1 MEQMEFNLLD
11 EPWIRVMTE
20 DCTVVERSLMQV
32 LLNSH
37 RYQRLA
43 GELPTQ
49 DVALLRL
56 LLAILQTVFYRV
68 DPEGE
73 DDPIEDRAA
82 AIRRWQALWNA
93 GRFPEQPIRT
103 YLETWKDRFWLFHPE
118 HPFYQVPAAAV
129 GTKFKASKLNGE
141 LSESA
146 HKMRLFPLRDG
157 EEKETLSYAE
167 AARWL
172 VTLIGFD
179 DSASTKKETGTGTG
193 WLGDR
198 VNVYAIGENLFE
210 TLMLNLV
217 FLKDGRYVWAENM
230 PAWEQPTMTTAKKR
244 EIPLPDNQA
253 ELLTLQSRRLILSR
267 EENRVTGFSS
277 TGGDF
282 FGKEGRVNAFSEQMT
297 LWRAG
302 KTPKN
307 AVPQFVPASVDPW
320 RQMWRDFEVILGRRE
335 DTHIPGVVAWLT
347 ELRRKNVIP
356 RKYVHIASVGVTY
369 DSKKGSIADIISDHL
384 DFQMSLLDAAGE
396 LWIVLVGGE
405 IHLIDKVARALG
417 ALAEGL
423 YLAQGGQLDGAGK
436 KARQSQ
442 RDEGMRLL
450 YAAVDLPFR
459 EWLAHIGAQHGDDEN
474 TRAQEQQCWR
484 SIVFRIAD
492 NLGREMVRDAG
503 TAAFTGRW
511 IVNEMAETNGRF
523 FTKTNGERKSV
534 FYSSPTE
541 YNRYLNNLKSLLKN
555 AGERGGS

>member
-93 GRFPEQPIRT
+93 GRFPVQPIRT
-103 YLETWKDRFWLFHPE
+103 YLEIWKDRFWLFHPE

-230 PAWEQPTMTTAKKR
+230 PAWEQPTMATAKKR

-555 AGERGGS
+555 AAE

>member
-37 RYQRLA
+37 QYQRLA
-43 GELPTQ
+43 DELPTQ

-93 GRFPEQPIRT
+93 GRFPVQLIRT

-523 FTKTNGERKSV
+523 FTKTNGEPKSV

-555 AGERGGS
+555 AAE

>member
-37 RYQRLA
+37 QYQRLA
-43 GELPTQ
+43 DELPTQ

-93 GRFPEQPIRT
+93 GRFPVQPIRT
-103 YLETWKDRFWLFHPE
+103 YLETWKDCFWLFHPE

-405 IHLIDKVARALG
+405 IHLIDEVARALG

-555 AGERGGS
+555 AAE

>member
-37 RYQRLA
+37 QYQRLA
-43 GELPTQ
+43 DELPTQ

-93 GRFPEQPIRT
+93 GRFPVQPMRT

-217 FLKDGRYVWAENM
+217 FLKDGRYVWAENI

-282 FGKEGRVNAFSEQMT
+282 FGKKGRVNAFSEQMI

-405 IHLIDKVARALG
+405 IHLIDKVARTLG

-492 NLGREMVRDAG
+492 NLGREMIRDAG

-555 AGERGGS
+555 AAE

>member
-32 LLNSH
+32 LLNSYQ
-37 RYQRLA
+37 YQRLA

-93 GRFPEQPIRT
+93 GRFPVQPIRT

-253 ELLTLQSRRLILSR
+253 ELLTLQSRRLILNR

-302 KTPKN
+302 KTLKN

-503 TAAFTGRW
+503 TVAFTGRW

-541 YNRYLNNLKSLLKN
+541 YNRYLKSLKSLLKN
-555 AGERGGS
+555 AAE

>member
-37 RYQRLA
+37 QYQRLA
-43 GELPTQ
+43 DELPTQ

-93 GRFPEQPIRT
+93 GRFPVQPIRT

-217 FLKDGRYVWAENM
+217 FLKDGRYVWAENI

-282 FGKEGRVNAFSEQMT
+282 FGKKGRVNAFSEQMI

-307 AVPQFVPASVDPW
+307 AVPQFVPASVYPW

-405 IHLIDKVARALG
+405 IHLIDKVARTLG

-492 NLGREMVRDAG
+492 NLGREMIRDAG

-555 AGERGGS
+555 AAE

>member
-20 DCTVVERSLMQV
+20 DCAVVECSLMQV

-73 DDPIEDRAA
+73 DEPIEDRAA

-93 GRFPEQPIRT
+93 GRFPVQPIRT
-103 YLETWKDRFWLFHPE
+103 YLETWRDRFWLFHPE

-230 PAWEQPTMTTAKKR
+230 PAW
-244 EIPLPDNQA
+244 
-253 ELLTLQSRRLILSR
+253 
-267 EENRVTGFSS
+267 
-277 TGGDF
+277 
-282 FGKEGRVNAFSEQMT
+282 
-297 LWRAG
+297 
-302 KTPKN
+302 
-307 AVPQFVPASVDPW
+307 
-320 RQMWRDFEVILGRRE
+320 
-335 DTHIPGVVAWLT
+335 
-347 ELRRKNVIP
+347 
-356 RKYVHIASVGVTY
+356 
-369 DSKKGSIADIISDHL
+369 
-384 DFQMSLLDAAGE
+384 
-396 LWIVLVGGE
+396 
-405 IHLIDKVARALG
+405 
-417 ALAEGL
+417 
-423 YLAQGGQLDGAGK
+423 
-436 KARQSQ
+436 
-442 RDEGMRLL
+442 
-450 YAAVDLPFR
+450 
-459 EWLAHIGAQHGDDEN
+459 
-474 TRAQEQQCWR
+474 
-484 SIVFRIAD
+484 
-492 NLGREMVRDAG
+492 
-503 TAAFTGRW
+503 
-511 IVNEMAETNGRF
+511 
-523 FTKTNGERKSV
+523 
-534 FYSSPTE
+534 
-541 YNRYLNNLKSLLKN
+541 
-555 AGERGGS
+555 

>member
-93 GRFPEQPIRT
+93 GCFPVQPIRT

-217 FLKDGRYVWAENM
+217 FLKDGRYVWAENI
-230 PAWEQPTMTTAKKR
+230 PAWEQPTVTTAKKR

-282 FGKEGRVNAFSEQMT
+282 FGKEGRANAFSEQMT

-307 AVPQFVPASVDPW
+307 AVPQFVPAPVDPW

-459 EWLAHIGAQHGDDEN
+459 EWLAHIGAQHGAAEN

-484 SIVFRIAD
+484 NIVFRIAD

-555 AGERGGS
+555 AAE

>member
-93 GRFPEQPIRT
+93 GRFPVQPIRT
-103 YLETWKDRFWLFHPE
+103 YLEIWKDRFWLFHPE

-307 AVPQFVPASVDPW
+307 AVPQFVPAPVDPW

-356 RKYVHIASVGVTY
+356 RKYAHITSVGVTY
-369 DSKKGSIADIISDHL
+369 DSKKGSIADIVSDHL

-459 EWLAHIGAQHGDDEN
+459 EWLAHIGAQHEDDEN

-555 AGERGGS
+555 AAE

>member
-93 GRFPEQPIRT
+93 GRFPVQPIRT
-103 YLETWKDRFWLFHPE
+103 YLEIWKDRFWLFHPE

-307 AVPQFVPASVDPW
+307 AVPQFVPAPVDPW

-356 RKYVHIASVGVTY
+356 RKYVHITSVGVTY
-369 DSKKGSIADIISDHL
+369 DSKKGSIADIVSDHL
-384 DFQMSLLDAAGE
+384 DFQMSLLYAACE
-396 LWIVLVGGE
+396 LWIVLVGCE

-459 EWLAHIGAQHGDDEN
+459 EWLAHIGAQHEDDEN

-555 AGERGGS
+555 AAE

>member
-37 RYQRLA
+37 QYQRLA
-43 GELPTQ
+43 DELPTQ

-93 GRFPEQPIRT
+93 GRFPVQPIRT

-217 FLKDGRYVWAENM
+217 FLKDGRYVWAENI

-405 IHLIDKVARALG
+405 IHLIDKVARTLG

-511 IVNEMAETNGRF
+511 IVNEMAETNDRF
-523 FTKTNGERKSV
+523 FTKTNGEPKSV

-555 AGERGGS
+555 AAE

>member
-1 MEQMEFNLLD
+1 MEKMEFNLLD

-93 GRFPEQPIRT
+93 GRFPVQPIRT
-103 YLETWKDRFWLFHPE
+103 YLEIWKDRFWLFHPE

-210 TLMLNLV
+210 TLILNLV

-307 AVPQFVPASVDPW
+307 AVPQFVPAPVDPW

-356 RKYVHIASVGVTY
+356 RKYVHITSVGVTY
-369 DSKKGSIADIISDHL
+369 DSKKGSIADIVSDHL

-423 YLAQGGQLDGAGK
+423 YLAQGGQLNGAGK

-459 EWLAHIGAQHGDDEN
+459 EWLAHIGAQHEDDEN

-555 AGERGGS
+555 AAE

>member
-93 GRFPEQPIRT
+93 GCFPVQPIRT

-141 LSESA
+141 LSESD

-217 FLKDGRYVWAENM
+217 FLKDGRYVWAENI
-230 PAWEQPTMTTAKKR
+230 PAWEQPTVTTAKKR

-484 SIVFRIAD
+484 NIVFRIAD

-555 AGERGGS
+555 VAE

>member
-20 DCTVVERSLMQV
+20 DCIVVERSLMQV

-37 RYQRLA
+37 QYQRLA
-43 GELPTQ
+43 DELPTQ

-93 GRFPEQPIRT
+93 GRFPVQPIRT

-511 IVNEMAETNGRF
+511 IVNEMDETNGRF
-523 FTKTNGERKSV
+523 FTKTNGEPKSV

-555 AGERGGS
+555 AAE

>member
-93 GRFPEQPIRT
+93 GRFPVQPIRT

-267 EENRVTGFSS
+267 EEDRVTGFSS

-307 AVPQFVPASVDPW
+307 AVPQFVPASVDPL
-320 RQMWRDFEVILGRRE
+320 RQM
-335 DTHIPGVVAWLT
+335 
-347 ELRRKNVIP
+347 
-356 RKYVHIASVGVTY
+356 
-369 DSKKGSIADIISDHL
+369 
-384 DFQMSLLDAAGE
+384 
-396 LWIVLVGGE
+396 
-405 IHLIDKVARALG
+405 
-417 ALAEGL
+417 
-423 YLAQGGQLDGAGK
+423 
-436 KARQSQ
+436 
-442 RDEGMRLL
+442 
-450 YAAVDLPFR
+450 
-459 EWLAHIGAQHGDDEN
+459 
-474 TRAQEQQCWR
+474 
-484 SIVFRIAD
+484 
-492 NLGREMVRDAG
+492 
-503 TAAFTGRW
+503 
-511 IVNEMAETNGRF
+511 
-523 FTKTNGERKSV
+523 
-534 FYSSPTE
+534 
-541 YNRYLNNLKSLLKN
+541 
-555 AGERGGS
+555 

>member
-1 MEQMEFNLLD
+1 MEQMKFNLLD

-93 GRFPEQPIRT
+93 GRFPVQPIRT

-307 AVPQFVPASVDPW
+307 AVPQFVPAPVDPW

-356 RKYVHIASVGVTY
+356 RKYVHITSVGVTY
-369 DSKKGSIADIISDHL
+369 DSKKGSIADIVSDHL

-459 EWLAHIGAQHGDDEN
+459 EWLAHIGAQHEDDEN

-555 AGERGGS
+555 AAE

>member
-20 DCTVVERSLMQV
+20 DCIVVERSLMQV

-37 RYQRLA
+37 QYQRLA
-43 GELPTQ
+43 DELPTQ

-93 GRFPEQPIRT
+93 GRFPVQPIRT

-555 AGERGGS
+555 AAE

>member
-37 RYQRLA
+37 QYQRLA

-93 GRFPEQPIRT
+93 GRFPVQPIRT

-217 FLKDGRYVWAENM
+217 FLKDGKYVWAENI

-335 DTHIPGVVAWLT
+335 DTHIPGGVAWLT

-405 IHLIDKVARALG
+405 IYLIDKVARALG

-555 AGERGGS
+555 ASE

>member
-37 RYQRLA
+37 QYQRLA

-93 GRFPEQPIRT
+93 GRFPVQPIRT

-167 AARWL
+167 AVRWL

-179 DSASTKKETGTGTG
+179 DGASTKKETGTGTG

-384 DFQMSLLDAAGE
+384 DFQMSLFDAAGE

-503 TAAFTGRW
+503 TTAFTGRW

-555 AGERGGS
+555 AAE

>member
-93 GRFPEQPIRT
+93 GRFPVQPIRT

-307 AVPQFVPASVDPW
+307 AVPQFVPAPVDPW

-356 RKYVHIASVGVTY
+356 RKYVHITSVGVTY
-369 DSKKGSIADIISDHL
+369 DSKKGSIADIVSDHL

-459 EWLAHIGAQHGDDEN
+459 EWLAHIGAQHEDDEN

-484 SIVFRIAD
+484 ILYSELRTIWAERWYGMP
-492 NLGREMVRDAG
+492 GRLHLQVVG
-503 TAAFTGRW
+503 
-511 IVNEMAETNGRF
+511 
-523 FTKTNGERKSV
+523 
-534 FYSSPTE
+534 
-541 YNRYLNNLKSLLKN
+541 L
-555 AGERGGS
+555 

>member
-37 RYQRLA
+37 QYQRLA
-43 GELPTQ
+43 DELPTQ

-93 GRFPEQPIRT
+93 GRFPVQPIRT

-253 ELLTLQSRRLILSR
+253 ELLTLQSRRLIMSR

-555 AGERGGS
+555 AAE

>member
-93 GRFPEQPIRT
+93 GRFPVQPIRT

-210 TLMLNLV
+210 TLILNLV
-217 FLKDGRYVWAENM
+217 FLKDGKYVWAENI

-282 FGKEGRVNAFSEQMT
+282 FGKEGRINAFSEQMT

-335 DTHIPGVVAWLT
+335 DTHIPGGVAWLT

-511 IVNEMAETNGRF
+511 IVNKMAETNGRF

-541 YNRYLNNLKSLLKN
+541 YNLYLNNLKSLLKN
-555 AGERGGS
+555 AAE

>member
-37 RYQRLA
+37 QYQRLA
-43 GELPTQ
+43 DELPTQ

-56 LLAILQTVFYRV
+56 LLAFLQTVFYRV

-93 GRFPEQPIRT
+93 GRFPVQPIRT

-217 FLKDGRYVWAENM
+217 FLKDGRYVWAENI

-282 FGKEGRVNAFSEQMT
+282 FGKKGRVNAFSEQMI

-405 IHLIDKVARALG
+405 IHLIDKVARTLG

-492 NLGREMVRDAG
+492 NLGREMIRDAG

-555 AGERGGS
+555 AAE

>member
-37 RYQRLA
+37 QYQRLA
-43 GELPTQ
+43 DELPTQ

-93 GRFPEQPIRT
+93 GRFPVQPIRT

-511 IVNEMAETNGRF
+511 IVNEMAETNDRF
-523 FTKTNGERKSV
+523 FTKTNGEPKSV

-555 AGERGGS
+555 AAE

>member
-37 RYQRLA
+37 QYQRLA

-93 GRFPEQPIRT
+93 GRFPVQPIRT
-103 YLETWKDRFWLFHPE
+103 YLETWKDHFWLFHPE

-210 TLMLNLV
+210 TLILNLV
-217 FLKDGRYVWAENM
+217 FLKDGKYVWAENI

-282 FGKEGRVNAFSEQMT
+282 FGKEGRINAFSEQMT

-335 DTHIPGVVAWLT
+335 DTHIPGGVAWLT
-347 ELRRKNVIP
+347 ELRRKNVIQKTP
-356 RKYVHIASVGVTY
+356 EAVRAFVDAFIRSMPTGKQNTFANWTRPDAVYVTVRKDQPINLAGAFEKPVRAGNSGYVDGSIRALVTY
-369 DSKKGSIADIISDHL
+369 AQETYADFASAPVL
-384 DFQMSLLDAAGE
+384 SLAVGGGLEALAEPCSVNTLLDALEAW
-396 LWIVLVGGE
+396 LQGGE
-405 IHLIDKVARALG
+405 
-417 ALAEGL
+417 
-423 YLAQGGQLDGAGK
+423 
-436 KARQSQ
+436 
-442 RDEGMRLL
+442 
-450 YAAVDLPFR
+450 
-459 EWLAHIGAQHGDDEN
+459 
-474 TRAQEQQCWR
+474 EQQ
-484 SIVFRIAD
+484 
-492 NLGREMVRDAG
+492 
-503 TAAFTGRW
+503 
-511 IVNEMAETNGRF
+511 
-523 FTKTNGERKSV
+523 
-534 FYSSPTE
+534 
-541 YNRYLNNLKSLLKN
+541 
-555 AGERGGS
+555 

>member
-1 MEQMEFNLLD
+1 MEFNLLD

-369 DSKKGSIADIISDHL
+369 DAKKGSIADIISDHL

-555 AGERGGS
+555 AAE

>member
-32 LLNSH
+32 PLNSH
-37 RYQRLA
+37 QYQRLA
-43 GELPTQ
+43 DELPTQ

-93 GRFPEQPIRT
+93 GRFPVQPIRT

-217 FLKDGRYVWAENM
+217 FLKDGRYVWAENI

-282 FGKEGRVNAFSEQMT
+282 FGKKGRVNAFSEQMI

-405 IHLIDKVARALG
+405 IHLIDKVARTLG

-492 NLGREMVRDAG
+492 NLGREMIRDAG

-555 AGERGGS
+555 AAE

>member
-20 DCTVVERSLMQV
+20 NCTVVERSLMQV

-93 GRFPEQPIRT
+93 GRFPVQPIRT

-146 HKMRLFPLRDG
+146 HKTRLFPLRDG

-307 AVPQFVPASVDPW
+307 AVPQFVPAPVDPW

-356 RKYVHIASVGVTY
+356 RKYVHITSVGVTY

-459 EWLAHIGAQHGDDEN
+459 EWLAHIGAQHEDDEN

-555 AGERGGS
+555 AAE

>member
-93 GRFPEQPIRT
+93 GRFPVQPIRT
-103 YLETWKDRFWLFHPE
+103 YLEIWKDRFWLFHPE

-230 PAWEQPTMTTAKKR
+230 PTWEQPTMTTAKKR

-307 AVPQFVPASVDPW
+307 AVPQFVPAPVDPW

-356 RKYVHIASVGVTY
+356 RKYVHITSVGVTY
-369 DSKKGSIADIISDHL
+369 DSKKGSIADIVSDHL

-459 EWLAHIGAQHGDDEN
+459 EWLAHIGAQHEDDEN

-555 AGERGGS
+555 AAE

>member
-103 YLETWKDRFWLFHPE
+103 YLETWRDRFWLFHPE

-396 LWIVLVGGE
+396 LWIVFVGGE

-555 AGERGGS
+555 VAE

>member
-93 GRFPEQPIRT
+93 GRFPVQPIRT
-103 YLETWKDRFWLFHPE
+103 YLEIWKDRFWLFHPE

-146 HKMRLFPLRDG
+146 HEMRLFPLRDG

-307 AVPQFVPASVDPW
+307 AVPQFVPAPVDPW

-356 RKYVHIASVGVTY
+356 RKYVHITSVGVTY
-369 DSKKGSIADIISDHL
+369 DSKKGSIADIVSDHL

-459 EWLAHIGAQHGDDEN
+459 EWLAHIGAQHEDDEN

-555 AGERGGS
+555 AAE

>member
-11 EPWIRVMTE
+11 EPWIRGMTE
-20 DCTVVERSLMQV
+20 DCIVVERSLMQV

-37 RYQRLA
+37 QYQRLA
-43 GELPTQ
+43 DELPTQ

-93 GRFPEQPIRT
+93 GRFPVQPIRT

-555 AGERGGS
+555 AAE

>member
-37 RYQRLA
+37 QYQRLA
-43 GELPTQ
+43 DELPTQ

-93 GRFPEQPIRT
+93 GRFPVQPIRT

-450 YAAVDLPFR
+450 YAAIDLPFR

-555 AGERGGS
+555 AAE

>member
-82 AIRRWQALWNA
+82 AIRRWQALWKA
-93 GRFPEQPIRT
+93 GRFPVQPIRT

-267 EENRVTGFSS
+267 EEDRVTGFSS

-307 AVPQFVPASVDPW
+307 AVPQFVPASVDPL

-555 AGERGGS
+555 AAE

>member
-20 DCTVVERSLMQV
+20 DCIVVERSLMQV

-37 RYQRLA
+37 QYQRLA

-93 GRFPEQPIRT
+93 GRFPVQPIRT
-103 YLETWKDRFWLFHPE
+103 YLETWKDRFWLFHQE
-118 HPFYQVPAAAV
+118 HPFYQVPAAAL

-217 FLKDGRYVWAENM
+217 FLKDGRYVWAENI

-405 IHLIDKVARALG
+405 IHLIDKVARTLG

-436 KARQSQ
+436 KARQSH

-492 NLGREMVRDAG
+492 NLGREMIRDAG

-555 AGERGGS
+555 AAE

>member
-11 EPWIRVMTE
+11 EPWIQVMTE

-93 GRFPEQPIRT
+93 GCFPVQPIRT

-217 FLKDGRYVWAENM
+217 FLKDGRYVWAENI
-230 PAWEQPTMTTAKKR
+230 PAWEQPTVTTAKKR

-282 FGKEGRVNAFSEQMT
+282 FGKEGRANAFSEQMT

-307 AVPQFVPASVDPW
+307 AVPQFVPAPVDPW

-484 SIVFRIAD
+484 NIVFRIAD
-492 NLGREMVRDAG
+492 NLGREIVRDAG

-534 FYSSPTE
+534 FYSSPME

-555 AGERGGS
+555 AAE

>member
-129 GTKFKASKLNGE
+129 VTKFKASKLNGE

-555 AGERGGS
+555 AAE

>member
-93 GRFPEQPIRT
+93 GRFPVQPIRT

-307 AVPQFVPASVDPW
+307 AVPQFVPAPVDPW

-356 RKYVHIASVGVTY
+356 RKYVHITSVGVTY
-369 DSKKGSIADIISDHL
+369 DSKKGSIADIVSDHL

-459 EWLAHIGAQHGDDEN
+459 EWLAHIGAQHEDDEN

-555 AGERGGS
+555 AAE

>member
-37 RYQRLA
+37 QYQRLA
-43 GELPTQ
+43 DELPTQ

-93 GRFPEQPIRT
+93 GRFPVQPIRT

-244 EIPLPDNQA
+244 EIPIPDNQA

-523 FTKTNGERKSV
+523 FTKTNGEPKSV

-555 AGERGGS
+555 AAE